1 MRPPRILIIA
11 GSDSGGGAGIQ
22 ADIKTVTML
31 GGFAMTAVTAITVQ
45 DTLGVSD
52 VHAVPDDILLGQV
65 KAVHDDLG
73 VDVVKIGMLANE
85 RIAKLVGGLLRT
97 RFNQTPVVL
106 DPVMVATSG
115 DALNEIGTVAAL
127 KDLGRHATVITP
139 NIPELG
145 ALVGRSIANEA
156 DMLDG
161 ARELAGTTGRAVL
174 AKGGHLEGEELVDLL
189 VMPDGRVERWSDSR
203 IDTVHTHGTGCTLA
217 SAVATGLG
225 AGLSL
230 PDAVA
235 QGRAYVR
242 AAILA
247 ALGYG
252 QGNGPMNHALGV
264 APFGLIHRK
273 DK

>member
-1 MRPPRILIIA
+1 MTPPRVLIIA

-31 GGFAMTAVTAITVQ
+31 GGFAMTAITAITVQ
-45 DTLGVSD
+45 NTLGVTD
-52 VHAVPDDILLGQV
+52 VHAVPDDILVGQV
-65 KAVHDDLG
+65 KAVDEDLG

-85 RIAKLVGGLLRT
+85 RIARLVGGLLKT
-97 RFNQTPVVL
+97 RFIKTPVVL

-127 KDLGRHATVITP
+127 KELGRYATVITP
-139 NIPELG
+139 NVPELG
-145 ALVGRSIANEA
+145 ALVGRTIESEA

-161 ARELAGTTGRAVL
+161 ARELAGVTGRAVL
-174 AKGGHLEGEELVDLL
+174 AKGGHLEGAELVDLL
-189 VMPDGRVERWSDSR
+189 VTPDGAVTRWTDSR

-217 SAVATGLG
+217 SAVAAGLG
-225 AGLSL
+225 AGLPL
-230 PDAVA
+230 ADAVA

-247 ALGYG
+247 APGFG

-273 DK
+273 DQ